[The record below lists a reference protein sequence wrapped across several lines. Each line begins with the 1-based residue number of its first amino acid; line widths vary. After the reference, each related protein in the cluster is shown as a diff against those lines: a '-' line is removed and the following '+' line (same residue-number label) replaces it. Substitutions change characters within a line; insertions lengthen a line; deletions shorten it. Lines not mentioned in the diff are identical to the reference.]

1 MTVEVWCVV
10 YELIAETT
18 LHRIGQPIF
27 SHAEAS
33 ASLPDFEWERNPNT
47 KPKVQ
52 VVIRKTDEAEDPDD
66 ALLACRD
73 AVQLKYPN
81 YTIWRN

>member
-18 LHRIGQPIF
+18 LHRIGQPVL
-27 SHAEAS
+27 SHAGAS
-33 ASLPDFEWERNPNT
+33 ASLPDFDWERKPTT

-52 VVIRKTDEAEDPDD
+52 VVIRKTDETRDADD
-66 ALLACRD
+66 AILACRD
-73 AVQLKYPN
+73 AVQRNYPH
-81 YTIWRN
+81 YTVWRN